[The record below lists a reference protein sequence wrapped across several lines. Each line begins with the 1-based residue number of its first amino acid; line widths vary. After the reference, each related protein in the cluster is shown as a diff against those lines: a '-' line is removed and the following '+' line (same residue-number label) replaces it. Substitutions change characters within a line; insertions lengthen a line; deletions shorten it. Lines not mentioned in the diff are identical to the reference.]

1 MHGRKAG
8 LNRLSTGV
16 GEGQERTAPRRAW
29 AKGRNEPPL
38 DGRGRRVGT
47 NRPSTGVGVV
57 FLKKST
63 APRRAWA
70 KGRNEQPL
78 DGRGRGV
85 GTNGPSTGVGV
96 VFLKNQPHLGGRG
109 RGVFC

>member
-16 GEGQERTAPRRAW
+16 GKRQERTTPRRAW
-29 AKGRNEPPL
+29 AKGSYEPPIDGRGRGVFKKNQPPL

-57 FLKKST
+57 FLK
-63 APRRAWA
+63 
-70 KGRNEQPL
+70 
-78 DGRGRGV
+78 
-85 GTNGPSTGVGV
+85 
-96 VFLKNQPHLGGRG
+96 NQPHLGGRG

>member
-38 DGRGRRVGT
+38 DGRGC
-47 NRPSTGVGVV
+47 GV
-57 FLKKST
+57 LKKNQ
-63 APRRAWA
+63 P
-70 KGRNEQPL
+70 PL
-78 DGRGRGV
+78 DGRGRRV
-85 GTNGPSTGVGV
+85 GTNIPSTGVGE
-96 VFLKNQPHLGGRG
+96 G
-109 RGVFC
+109 